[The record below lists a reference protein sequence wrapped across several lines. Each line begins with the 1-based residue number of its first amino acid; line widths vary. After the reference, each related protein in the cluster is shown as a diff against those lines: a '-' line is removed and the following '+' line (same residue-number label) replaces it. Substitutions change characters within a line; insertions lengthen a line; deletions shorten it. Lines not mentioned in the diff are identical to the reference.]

1 MLYSKVINFNK
12 IVSNLFVGTCP
23 RNPMDAQ
30 RLKQAGITAVL
41 NLQTDNDFDLH
52 KVKVQQLQDA
62 YNQLDISLFRVPIVD
77 FDKDDLVVHL
87 PHAAETLN
95 GLMKNDHSVYVHCTA
110 GMERSP
116 AVAVAY
122 LAWHKKWGLEQ
133 ALDLVKAARNCKPYE
148 DALQRA
154 NDLYLQSNNS

>member
-1 MLYSKVINFNK
+1 MINFNK

-23 RNPMDAQ
+23 RNHLDAQ

-41 NLQTDNDFDLH
+41 NLQTDEDFDLH
-52 KVKVQQLQDA
+52 KVRLEKLQSA

-87 PHAAETLN
+87 PYAAETLK
-95 GLMKNDHSVYVHCTA
+95 GLMQNNHSVYVHCTA

-116 AVAVAY
+116 AVAVTY
-122 LAWHKKWGLEQ
+122 LAWHKQWGLEE
-133 ALDLVKAARNCKPYE
+133 ALNLVKAARNCKPYE
-148 DALQRA
+148 DALERA
-154 NDLYLQSNNS
+154 NDLYLQSLNG